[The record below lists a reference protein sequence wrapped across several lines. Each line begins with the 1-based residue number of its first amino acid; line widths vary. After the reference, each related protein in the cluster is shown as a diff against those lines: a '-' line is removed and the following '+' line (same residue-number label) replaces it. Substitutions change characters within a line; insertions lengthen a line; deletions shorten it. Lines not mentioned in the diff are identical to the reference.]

1 MPDTSRE
8 QYQEE
13 AERLRLL
20 DVQTQRDLIAMH
32 RFIARNPKVSLAE
45 RRQARERARA
55 LERLLGL
62 SRSTR

>member
-1 MPDTSRE
+1 MPDPSTK

-20 DVQTQRDLIAMH
+20 DLQTQRDLIAMH